1 MKNIRPFGWV
11 IIALNAYF
19 LISFFANIRTTDS
32 SAVVGFA
39 FIILMFWL
47 AIMNVVLYVLYR
59 VTGKG
64 KSRSCP
70 ACASKVKIGVTECS
84 KCGFDFMKAAGNSIE
99 NNSKSFPLTEKEK
112 VPSTRAPIDKRTTT
126 ISLAVVVLLC
136 GYAFFNTQNGEN
148 QIRQSSTGTKVID
161 NSWIPSGFIGW
172 DQNVAYSYIENP
184 DCSYS
189 DSLCVG
195 IQVISKNGCP
205 NNLYGEI
212 SIEDKKGVQIGYTND
227 TLSNLSPLSKGE
239 LIFDILEWERFGGF
253 KLSKI
258 SCY

>member
-11 IIALNAYF
+11 IIGLNAYF
-19 LISFFANIRTTDS
+19 LISFFSNVKTTDS
-32 SAVVGFA
+32 STVVGFA

-84 KCGFDFMKAAGNSIE
+84 NCGFDFMKAASNTMDIDSNRFSI
-99 NNSKSFPLTEKEK
+99 TEKDK
-112 VPSTRAPIDKRTTT
+112 VPGDRAPIDKRTTT
-126 ISLAVVVLLC
+126 ISLVVIALIC
-136 GYAFFNTQNGEN
+136 AYAFFNVQEGDN
-148 QIRQSSTGTKVID
+148 QITESNSGTNVID

-172 DQNVAYSYIENP
+172 DQNVAYTYIENP

-195 IQVISKNGCP
+195 IQVVSKNGCP

-212 SIEDKKGVQIGYTND
+212 SIEDKNGVQIGYTND

-239 LIFDILEWERFGGF
+239 LIFDILKWERFGGF